1 MVKRAA
7 SLEEAWDIL
16 DKHCKIT
23 DDVDDEV
30 SLDEEG
36 RVNIT
41 GTITFRRK
49 GQTEFPLWFGKV
61 TGNFYAEGLAL
72 RSLEGAPYEV
82 GKSFIVKQNKL
93 STLAGGPKYVGG
105 HYSAVFNPLVN
116 LDGLATSIGDS
127 FSFNYTPTLP
137 LLRTLAAKRIW
148 PNPDQV
154 ELEKILAKY
163 AGHGRAAAIDCKRE
177 LVEAG
182 YEGNARW

>member
-16 DKHCKIT
+16 DKHCAIT
-23 DDVDDEV
+23 DEVDDEV

-41 GTITFRRK
+41 GTITFRRR

-82 GKSFIVKQNKL
+82 GKSFILKQNNL
-93 STLAGGPKYVGG
+93 STLVGGPQRVGA
-105 HYSAVFNPLVN
+105 YYNVLKNPLVN
-116 LDGLATSIGDS
+116 LDGLATSIGDAFS
-127 FSFNYTPTLP
+127 FSYTPTLP

-154 ELEKILAKY
+154 ELEKILEKY
-163 AGHGRAAAIDCKRE
+163 AGQGRAGAIDCKRA
-177 LVEAG
+177 LVAAG
-182 YEGNARW
+182 FEGNARW